1 MKRNKQG
8 FTIVELVIVIAVIA
22 ILAAVLIPTFTSLL
36 QRADRVADE
45 QLLKNMNT
53 ALATAEALGNRPENI
68 NEVKLVLYESGINA
82 YDSEIH
88 TPKSRAL
95 RFVWDKDT
103 NRILLWEKD
112 AELGAL
118 ILLTDTYMP
127 PVTSGNVPPDDSTP
141 DYVDPPE
148 VCYDL
153 DFISIKTVDGR
164 DAYSV
169 MQGDCHCTDLYIPSR
184 YDGKPVVAI
193 TESAFAGTELL
204 SVTIPPSVTTIGAE
218 AFRGCSNLESV
229 TLPRG
234 LETISQKL
242 FYRCENLSEI
252 TLPESV
258 KVIDEG
264 AFAYC
269 TDLESISF
277 PEGLTSI
284 GSSAFSFCE
293 SLFEVTFPST
303 PLTLGS
309 SAFANSGIPEIEIPE
324 NVSLDQ
330 GESAFSSCKWLHTVT
345 LKGSGKIGKQAFEN
359 CVSLVDL
366 TLGSRTPGDCS
377 FMDCTGLESVTIG
390 EGVKEIGVS
399 AFSGCTSLSEVT
411 LPSTLE
417 TIYEHAFDS
426 CSALESVTLP
436 EGVVSLRPR
445 AFYQCSSL
453 QTVTLPSTL
462 KSLGEDLFA
471 FCTELT
477 TLFYSGNET
486 GWSKVFVAPPKQ
498 WQPSFIVKGEGF
510 EAVFSSVPAS

>member
-1 MKRNKQG
+1 MNRERQG
-8 FTIVELVIVIAVIA
+8 FTIVELVIVIAVTA

-36 QRADRVADE
+36 QRADRIADE

-68 NEVKLVLYESGINA
+68 NEVKFVLYESGINV

-88 TPKSRAL
+88 TPRSQGLHFA
-95 RFVWDKDT
+95 WDKDA
-103 NRILLWEKD
+103 NRILLWEKN

-118 ILLTDTYMP
+118 ILLTDTYIP
-127 PVTSGNVPPDDSTP
+127 PVTNGDAPDDSTP
-141 DYVDPPE
+141 DYTDPPV
-148 VCYDL
+148 VCYEL
-153 DFISIKTVDGR
+153 AFIPVKTVDGK

-169 MQGDCHCTDLYIPSR
+169 MQGDCRCTDLYIPSR

-193 TESAFAGTELL
+193 EESAFAGAKLL
-204 SVTIPPSVTTIGAE
+204 SVTVPPSVTTIGAE
-218 AFRGCSNLESV
+218 AFRGCSDLENV

-234 LETISQKL
+234 LKTISQKL
-242 FYRCENLSEI
+242 FYRCESLSQI
-252 TLPESV
+252 TLPERLE
-258 KVIDEG
+258 IIEEA

-277 PEGLTSI
+277 PEGLQTVC
-284 GSSAFSFCE
+284 SSAFIFCE
-293 SLFEVTFPST
+293 SLFEVALPST

-309 SAFANSGIPEIEIPE
+309 SVFANSGILEIEIPE

-426 CSALESVTLP
+426 CSALESVTVP

-453 QTVTLPSTL
+453 QAVTLPSTL

-486 GWSKVFVAPPKQ
+486 GWSEVFVAPPKV
-498 WQPSFIVKGEGF
+498 STLIVTVKGNNF
-510 EAVFSSVPAS
+510 EKVLILP